1 MIAALLVAATIV
13 TGVPDATVDLGTDA
27 GVKAV
32 DAVWR
37 YHDVEITGVDFKG
50 PDANGKPN
58 GVPIRAYDITPHAGA
73 SQFDDSAWE
82 VIAPTSLAS
91 RRSNGRVAFNWYRLN
106 VRIPE
111 RIGTFDPTGSTAVF
125 EVVVDDY
132 AEVWVDGRLPRTLG
146 QVGGSLVAG
155 WNAPNRVV
163 IARGVKPGQRI
174 QLAVF
179 GINGPISDP
188 PPNFIWIRSAKIEF
202 YKDEPRVT
210 RDFVETRID
219 QRNARLDE
227 IVSKGTRIEKL
238 AEGFQF
244 TEGPVWL
251 PEGALLFSDP
261 NANRIYRW
269 SEGDG
274 LSVFRE
280 ESGYRGVDI
289 ADYKQPGSNGLAI
302 DGTGRL
308 TIDQH
313 GNRRVVRLEPD
324 GRETVLAER
333 FDGKR
338 LNSPNDLTYR
348 SDGTLYF
355 TDPPFGLPRVFDD
368 PRKELPFSGVFRIV
382 NGHVELV
389 SKALSGPNGL
399 AFSPDERFLYVS
411 NWDEHAKTVTR
422 FEMMPDGAVGS
433 GTLFFDMT
441 SARGEEALDGLKT
454 DEAGNVYVSG
464 PGGIWIISPEGVHL
478 GTIQGPELPANFA
491 WGDAD
496 RRTLYLTARTGLY
509 RIRLKVPG
517 HVTSGTPRNP
527 TGQDHAGRTFSN

>member
-1 MIAALLVAATIV
+1 
-13 TGVPDATVDLGTDA
+13 
-27 GVKAV
+27 
-32 DAVWR
+32 
-37 YHDVEITGVDFKG
+37 
-50 PDANGKPN
+50 
-58 GVPIRAYDITPHAGA
+58 
-73 SQFDDSAWE
+73 
-82 VIAPTSLAS
+82 
-91 RRSNGRVAFNWYRLN
+91 
-106 VRIPE
+106 
-111 RIGTFDPTGSTAVF
+111 
-125 EVVVDDY
+125 
-132 AEVWVDGRLPRTLG
+132 
-146 QVGGSLVAG
+146 
-155 WNAPNRVV
+155 
-163 IARGVKPGQRI
+163 
-174 QLAVF
+174 
-179 GINGPISDP
+179 
-188 PPNFIWIRSAKIEF
+188 
-202 YKDEPRVT
+202 
-210 RDFVETRID
+210 
-219 QRNARLDE
+219 
-227 IVSKGTRIEKL
+227 
-238 AEGFQF
+238 
-244 TEGPVWL
+244 
-251 PEGALLFSDP
+251 
-261 NANRIYRW
+261 
-269 SEGDG
+269 
-274 LSVFRE
+274 
-280 ESGYRGVDI
+280 
-289 ADYKQPGSNGLAI
+289 
-302 DGTGRL
+302 
-308 TIDQH
+308 
-313 GNRRVVRLEPD
+313 
-324 GRETVLAER
+324 VLAER